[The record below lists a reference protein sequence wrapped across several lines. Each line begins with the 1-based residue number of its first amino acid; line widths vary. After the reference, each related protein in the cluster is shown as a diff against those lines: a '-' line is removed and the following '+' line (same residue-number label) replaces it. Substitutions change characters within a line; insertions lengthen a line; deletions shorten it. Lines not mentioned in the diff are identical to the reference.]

1 MAQKRNLDLDKIIDQ
16 ATELISKKR
25 TDSYNFASIG

>member
-16 ATELISKKR
+16 ATELISKR